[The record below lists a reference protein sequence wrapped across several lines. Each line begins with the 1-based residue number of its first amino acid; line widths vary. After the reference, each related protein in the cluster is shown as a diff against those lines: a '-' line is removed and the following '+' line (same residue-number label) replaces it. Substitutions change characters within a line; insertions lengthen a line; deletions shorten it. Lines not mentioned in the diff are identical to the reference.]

1 METDENM
8 HQDILSQKDEDEA
21 DKVSFYVHHSLIDAI
36 R

>member
-21 DKVSFYVHHSLIDAI
+21 DKESFYFTHWLTL
-36 R
+36 